1 MTEIISGLHWIKLP
15 IPMNDFNLKHI
26 NAYLIRG
33 TEGYLLVDAGFNVD
47 STFSTLH
54 NYLVKHDLSFS
65 DINQI
70 VVTHAHPDHF
80 GMAGRIKKLSGAKLA
95 MHHLE
100 SELVLPRYV
109 HMEDLLEQTSR
120 MLEDNGVPRAE
131 LVKLRDAS
139 LKIVPLVVPTP
150 PDISLRDGEIIK
162 TGEFTFRVIWTPGH
176 SSGHICL
183 YEPDKKVLLSGD
195 HILPQITPNV
205 SVHPQSI
212 ENPLGRYL
220 AALKEIRRLDIMH
233 TLPGHN
239 EPFDD
244 PTARIDAIIEHHVQ
258 RNLEILY
265 ALQEGPRNT
274 YQIARELTWG
284 TGSRYQDLPEFHQ
297 RMAVFETLAHLEM
310 MTSEGN
316 LDQLPGKGVKYYR
329 QR

>member
-1 MTEIISGLHWIKLP
+1 MTEIVKGLHWIKLP
-15 IPMNDFNLKHI
+15 LTMDDITLEYI
-26 NAYLIRG
+26 NVYLIRG
-33 TEGYLLVDAGFNVD
+33 KEGYLLVDAGFND
-47 STFSTLH
+47 DTTFSTLH
-54 NYLVKHDLSFS
+54 NYLVKHNLTFS
-65 DINQI
+65 DITQI

-80 GMAGRIKKLSGAKLA
+80 GMAGRIKKLSGATLA
-95 MHHLE
+95 IHNRE
-100 SELVLPRYV
+100 AGFIETRYV
-109 HMEDLLEQTSR
+109 HMEKLLEQTGR
-120 MLEDNGVPRAE
+120 MLEDNGVPREE

-139 LKIVPLVVPTP
+139 LKIVPLVVPTQ
-150 PDISLRDGEIIK
+150 PDISLHEGDMIQ

-183 YEPDKKVLLSGD
+183 YEPDSKILLSGD
-195 HILPQITPNV
+195 HILPKITPNV

-220 AALKEIRRLDIMH
+220 KALREIRRLDIMH

-265 ALQEGPRNT
+265 ALQQGPRNT

-284 TGSRYQDLPEFHQ
+284 SGSRFYDLPEFHQ
-297 RMAVFETLAHLEM
+297 RMAIFETLAHLEM
-310 MTSEGN
+310 LTAEGN
-316 LDQLPGKGVKYYR
+316 LDLLPGKGVKYYR
-329 QR
+329 PR